1 MDFWGFEIFNSGI
14 FLGRKIW
21 QVFCW
26 LDLSGEFFFL
36 GGGGCSEQS
45 DALGIVLLSIFAP
58 I

>member
-14 FLGRKIW
+14 FLGRKIR

-26 LDLSGEFFFL
+26 LDLSGKF
-36 GGGGCSEQS
+36 GGGGVSEQS

>member
-26 LDLSGEFFFL
+26 LDLGGEFCG